1 LGVFFEHYTPLHDL
15 LQHLVKKNPN
25 IAGKSRQIWDV
36 KGKKKAAN
44 RHSWPDDR

>member
-1 LGVFFEHYTPLHDL
+1 MENLLMDSIHGYYTPLRDL

-36 KGKKKAAN
+36 KGK
-44 RHSWPDDR
+44 